1 MSEQTKPSAGNDYY
15 VELKFAPSMELVTI
29 VRRFVSS
36 FFEVTL
42 KNPELNAKV
51 AVTVHE
57 LLENA
62 VKFSRLGDAYIRV
75 QVGDGISSN
84 EVVIET
90 LNSAESGEL
99 ELLDQMFEEMRAAKT
114 PMDFYLARMER
125 SLDAPRSHLGLARV
139 IVEAGMKL
147 EYGLENDQV
156 RIRASRPLTD
166 NGGPTP

>member
-1 MSEQTKPSAGNDYY
+1 VSEQTRTANNYY

-42 KNPELNAKV
+42 KSAELNAKV

-62 VKFSRLGDAYIRV
+62 VKFSRFGDAFIRV
-75 QVGDGISSN
+75 QVGDGIVSN
-84 EVVIET
+84 DVVIET
-90 LNSAESGEL
+90 LNAAESEEI
-99 ELLDQMFEEMRAAKT
+99 ELLEELFEELRTAKT

-139 IVEAGMKL
+139 AVEAEMKL

-156 RIRASRPLTD
+156 RIRASRPLATS
-166 NGGPTP
+166 GEQRHA